1 LDKDDDKIESVALST
16 LNNLLQTMSLH
27 HNAVALII
35 RKLKLE
41 REISQKTIQQT
52 QDALRILKFKNP
64 NGSFGKQDNDL
75 KRTFALLEYVVREME
90 GHKIPMGRLAKAACM
105 KEKDFVKF
113 HQLVGNFRE
122 NTSSSKPALSTK
134 DTNKDAVVPQ
144 SSLPSLAIK
153 LGPYVEDSNG
163 VALRANRLFENL
175 LRSAKSM
182 QTSTG
187 SYQLQDM
194 KKHQKTYEA
203 ACFFLVATRNKTT
216 KSCPSRDRGDEE
228 EKQLD
233 VSALLK
239 VSTDFTENE
248 FKDVLE
254 HIKTLKLEVN
264 EVNDNDEN
272 LSLAQKDN
280 LVPKRKRNNPVFL
293 TNVAGKKSKPGP
305 IPSQKR
311 GSDAAL
317 EVVKKGSDRDF
328 RSEDHDSLTPHPDYS
343 YEFLKWRRNS
353 IAHAIKAAR
362 DALIEESGKSDPQIS
377 YEKSLDRAATVA
389 LRSNGLVS

>member
-75 KRTFALLEYVVREME
+75 KRTFALLEYVVREKE

-122 NTSSSKPALSTK
+122 NASSNRPALSTK

-163 VALRANRLFENL
+163 VALRAKRLFENL
-175 LRSAKSM
+175 LRSARSM
-182 QTSTG
+182 PTSTG
-187 SYQLQDM
+187 RYQLQDM
-194 KKHQKTYEA
+194 KTYKKTYEA

-216 KSCPSRDRGDEE
+216 KSCPSRDRSVEE

-233 VSALLK
+233 VSTLLQ

-248 FKDVLE
+248 FKDVLD

-264 EVNDNDEN
+264 EVNDDDGK
-272 LSLAQKDN
+272 LSLAQKNN
-280 LVPKRKRNNPVFL
+280 LVPNRKRKIRVFS
-293 TNVAGKKSKPGP
+293 TNLVGKKSKPGP

-317 EVVKKGSDRDF
+317 EVVKRGSDGDF
-328 RSEDHDSLTPHPDYS
+328 RSDDYDALTQHPDYS
-343 YEFLKWRRNS
+343 YEFLKWKRNS
-353 IAHAIKAAR
+353 VADAVKAAK
-362 DALIEESGKSDPQIS
+362 DALIKESEQSELQIS
-377 YEKSLDRAATVA
+377 YEESLNRAATVV
-389 LRSNGLVS
+389 LRSNGLVL